1 MNQRVRFLNHNP
13 QGRINLPRN
22 RDSVPRLFRA
32 EGTIDNLPAGQ
43 HLLLVVQVGG
53 LMWPK
58 GQVQVNN
65 ASWTTQVHEGGHP
78 PNGRFALSLWLVSS
92 RGYDEVAAWLE
103 HGKRTG
109 DYPGLGQIK
118 DGVKL
123 HSITLRLES

>member
-1 MNQRVRFLNHNP
+1 LIICQQVSIYFL
-13 QGRINLPRN
+13 
-22 RDSVPRLFRA
+22 S
-32 EGTIDNLPAGQ
+32 
-43 HLLLVVQVGG
+43 
-53 LMWPK
+53 
-58 GQVQVNN
+58 
-65 ASWTTQVHEGGHP
+65 S